1 MSPVIAAAQICA
13 ARWVRSA
20 AAGSSCNKVL
30 GKSRGWKENLPEE
43 MLHPEVEEGEG
54 EEEEAMEMAR
64 LHGSGWVEGSRRL
77 QGRSQDLTIGGARR
91 VRRYGRRAAW
101 GTISPSLL
109 WAWGSGRV
117 RGGRKYGPI
126 YMELNTAMYRIRTC
140 EPPSVEQSTS
150 PLAQELGRDGTWSC
164 YY

>member
-54 EEEEAMEMAR
+54 EEEEDAMEMAR

-77 QGRSQDLTIGGARR
+77 EAEEGEKSGKRAMAGR
-91 VRRYGRRAAW
+91 GRC
-101 GTISPSLL
+101 
-109 WAWGSGRV
+109 WA
-117 RGGRKYGPI
+117 P
-126 YMELNTAMYRIRTC
+126 
-140 EPPSVEQSTS
+140 
-150 PLAQELGRDGTWSC
+150 
-164 YY
+164 